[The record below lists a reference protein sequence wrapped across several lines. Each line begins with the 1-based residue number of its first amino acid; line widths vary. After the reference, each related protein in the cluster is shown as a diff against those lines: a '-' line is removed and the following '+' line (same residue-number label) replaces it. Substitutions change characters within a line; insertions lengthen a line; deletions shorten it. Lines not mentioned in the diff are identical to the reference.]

1 MMGGTQLKTA
11 LQKGPGVLVGT
22 KVNMGQQCALAA
34 KKKAS
39 VILGCEQMKKVISV
53 QFWVLSPRETW
64 RH

>member
-34 KKKAS
+34 KKRLA
-39 VILGCEQMKKVISV
+39 
-53 QFWVLSPRETW
+53 LSLVVSK
-64 RH
+64 